1 MPYGLRARSREDP
14 AGSAVEEGSVE
25 VGAFLDPFAE
35 LAPRTSRGSGSGSHD
50 LAIDNR
56 GNLRLNAEVEG
67 TDADRQLKFD
77 IRPPGVVVEPGMA
90 GFAKIRV
97 SPVKRFWRGQPK
109 TRPFQLFVR
118 PEGGTPITLDGTL
131 LQESVLPPWFLKAL
145 IALVVLLIAL
155 VLIWL
160 LLLKPTIQTAASEAV
175 ESPLASLKAD
185 VNDALGAAGLPTIG
199 PEASGGSGESEAP
212 SGGAPSGEAP
222 SGGGPSSAP
231 TSTPGV
237 VIPGLGN
244 PVDGRLDSTHP
255 QVDEDGTLF
264 VTDFVF
270 SNPNGA
276 EGAIVVSRN
285 DTPLLQLR
293 LENFRDYDLHFVT
306 PIVLGP
312 DDALNLTLSCTSP
325 GSCDPAVFYSGY
337 LRP

>member
-1 MPYGLRARSREDP
+1 
-14 AGSAVEEGSVE
+14 
-25 VGAFLDPFAE
+25 
-35 LAPRTSRGSGSGSHD
+35 
-50 LAIDNR
+50 
-56 GNLRLNAEVEG
+56 
-67 TDADRQLKFD
+67 
-77 IRPPGVVVEPGMA
+77 MA
-90 GFAKIRV
+90 GFAKVRV
-97 SPVKRFWRGQPK
+97 KPASSGSGAASP
-109 TRPFQLFVR
+109 RPGRSSSFVQ

-145 IALVVLLIAL
+145 IALIVLLIAL

-185 VNDALGAAGLPTIG
+185 VNDALGAAGLPTMG
-199 PEASGGSGESEAP
+199 PEAS
-212 SGGAPSGEAP
+212 
-222 SGGGPSSAP
+222 SGGGGGGAVGRDALERGAERRWRRRVARPDEHARPSSSRASATP
-231 TSTPGV
+231 STAGST
-237 VIPGLGN
+237 
-244 PVDGRLDSTHP
+244 GRTRRSTA
-255 QVDEDGTLF
+255 DGTLF

-276 EGAIVVSRN
+276 EGALVVLRN

-306 PIVLGP
+306 PIVVGP
-312 DDALNLTLSCTSP
+312 DDALNLSLSCTSP